1 MLDLL
6 VPQTLFQWAVVLTG
20 ALATCAASLFYVRR
34 IRLDR
39 PAIGVFNGRDI
50 GVLFVFI
57 TTLPVLYLALPH
69 WALTTFLILTFTASL
84 SIGYRPVLPP
94 AVLWLGIGV
103 LLGVNVWI
111 ARTMLGSVLG
121 WQLYW
126 AETSVVVLLGATAV
140 ANLYAQG
147 GMRLRHV
154 AWFALFL
161 AVYDVIFS
169 VVIPL
174 TPKLAD
180 AFIGYPLDP
189 SIGMRVG
196 IFNANIGIG
205 DLLVYGLFTV
215 TALKAYGRRAGR
227 IAIGVVAVFG
237 ATAPSLAPLILDAV
251 TRGNANAVVP
261 AQAFFGPPAFLTYVL
276 LRRRYGRERTM
287 GEFLTEL
294 DASRSGDRA
303 RDIAPVSPAV
313 AGAVRDEALTH

>member
-1 MLDLL
+1 
-6 VPQTLFQWAVVLTG
+6 
-20 ALATCAASLFYVRR
+20 
-34 IRLDR
+34 
-39 PAIGVFNGRDI
+39 
-50 GVLFVFI
+50 
-57 TTLPVLYLALPH
+57 VLYLALPH